1 MTKPKPKPPEAPST
15 PVGTVDVSKAPL
27 NKETPVLDTQADT
40 LAIPGAPDA
49 PKAEDAPAVETKE
62 YPDGTTATGTAP
74 LPEDSPADGASM
86 VDPLIET
93 APDGDPIK
101 PEEGVY
107 ACNVTTLAAARALPE
122 VGAEIEPLPMV
133 YAPGSVQRFKAE
145 DGRTMNVIRVHGAIA
160 AQAAA

>member
-1 MTKPKPKPPEAPST
+1 MKKPKPKPPEAPST
-15 PVGTVDVSKAPL
+15 PVGAVDVNKAAVNEVAL
-27 NKETPVLDTQADT
+27 VLKVPSGEVLRDTDSH
-40 LAIPGAPDA
+40 P
-49 PKAEDAPAVETKE
+49 VETKE

-160 AQAAA
+160 SQAAA